1 MAEFTGNSEDSE
13 DSSIPISQFY
23 AARKQ
28 LVRTKASLKEIS
40 GDTPVTSHRENQ
52 DNDKD
57 NTVENVEISQTSN
70 HTKSHSK
77 LKKGKVQSMKG
88 KESQEPPVTP
98 QREESTDEIENV
110 AGKSSTATRGQQ
122 RSRSKKNKEN
132 ILVAAAAIRRLRAKR
147 KKIEERELRDTGR
160 DTIYVNTRD
169 KLEDNRN
176 RITSPSQVQDDDEIT
191 LEVAQEVLT
200 VTPRKRNYQRK
211 QPSVVWKHAEKR
223 KKSNIELVQCNYCE
237 KNWEVA
243 HLSGSTSN
251 LLKHLRVQHYSQ
263 FTAQDRADMPQNGRS
278 SGNRGQPPR
287 TLNRREVD
295 GQPMPRS
302 HRLCQEMDRK
312 IAKFFYIFN
321 LF

>member
-1 MAEFTGNSEDSE
+1 MG
-13 DSSIPISQFY
+13 
-23 AARKQ
+23 
-28 LVRTKASLKEIS
+28 
-40 GDTPVTSHRENQ
+40 RENQ
-52 DNDKD
+52 DIDLSLD
-57 NTVENVEISQTSN
+57 NENLEMSQTSN
-70 HTKSHSK
+70 HTWAQSK
-77 LKKGKVQSMKG
+77 LKKGKGCKG
-88 KESQEPPVTP
+88 KAKASQEPPVTSEME
-98 QREESTDEIENV
+98 QSTDEIENV
-110 AGKSSTATRGQQ
+110 ARKSSTATRRHE
-122 RSRSKKNKEN
+122 RSKKKKNKED
-132 ILVAAAAIRRLRAKR
+132 IIAAITASKKLRAR
-147 KKIEERELRDTGR
+147 RRNIEDRELRDTGR
-160 DTIYVNTRD
+160 DTLYVNTRD
-169 KLEDNRN
+169 DLEDNRN
-176 RITSPSQVQDDDEIT
+176 RITSPSQAQDDDEI
-191 LEVAQEVLT
+191 AQEVLT

-243 HLSGSTSN
+243 HLAGSISN
-251 LLKHLRVQHYSQ
+251 LLKHLKVQHYSQ

>member
-1 MAEFTGNSEDSE
+1 MG
-13 DSSIPISQFY
+13 
-23 AARKQ
+23 
-28 LVRTKASLKEIS
+28 
-40 GDTPVTSHRENQ
+40 
-52 DNDKD
+52 
-57 NTVENVEISQTSN
+57 
-70 HTKSHSK
+70 
-77 LKKGKVQSMKG
+77 
-88 KESQEPPVTP
+88 
-98 QREESTDEIENV
+98 
-110 AGKSSTATRGQQ
+110 Q

-132 ILVAAAAIRRLRAKR
+132 MLVAAAAIRRLRAKR
-147 KKIEERELRDTGR
+147 KNIEEIELRDTGR

-243 HLSGSTSN
+243 NLAGSISN
-251 LLKHLRVQHYSQ
+251 LLKHLKVQHYSQ

-302 HRLCQEMDRK
+302 PC
-312 IAKFFYIFN
+312 
-321 LF
+321 

>member
-1 MAEFTGNSEDSE
+1 MG
-13 DSSIPISQFY
+13 
-23 AARKQ
+23 
-28 LVRTKASLKEIS
+28 
-40 GDTPVTSHRENQ
+40 
-52 DNDKD
+52 
-57 NTVENVEISQTSN
+57 
-70 HTKSHSK
+70 
-77 LKKGKVQSMKG
+77 
-88 KESQEPPVTP
+88 
-98 QREESTDEIENV
+98 
-110 AGKSSTATRGQQ
+110 Q

-132 ILVAAAAIRRLRAKR
+132 MLVAAAAIRRLRAKR
-147 KKIEERELRDTGR
+147 KNIEEIELRDTGR

-191 LEVAQEVLT
+191 LEVAPAVLT
-200 VTPRKRNYQRK
+200 VTPRKRNYHRK

-223 KKSNIELVQCNYCE
+223 KKSNIEFVQCNYCE
-237 KNWEVA
+237 KEWEVA

-251 LLKHLRVQHYSQ
+251 LLKHLKVQHYSQ
-263 FTAQDRADMPQNGRS
+263 FTAQDIADMPQNGRS

-295 GQPMPRS
+295 GQPRPRS

-312 IAKFFYIFN
+312 IAKFFISSTCSWVILEDKNFDN